1 MKVSMKANDITK
13 IILGTFVIWYLLRR
27 TNLGQAYV
35 TDMAAIPRQLGVA
48 EGLKS
53 AAQFVK

>member
-1 MKVSMKANDITK
+1 MKANDITK
-13 IILGTFVIWYLLRR
+13 IILATFVIWYLLRR

-35 TDMAAIPRQLGVA
+35 TDMAAIPEQLGVA

-53 AAQFVK
+53 AVQFMK